1 MNQEKLTKILTYIIK
16 IGIFAI
22 LILPIVLS
30 AKFFFPF
37 VVLRNVLFRVM
48 VEILFILYII
58 LAIYNPLYRPNFKNK
73 LTLAIIIFFTV
84 LFLASLLGIDFK
96 NSIWGNFERMNG
108 LFHFL
113 HLALFFIILANVF
126 KKKEDWHQFFTFSIF
141 ISIIISFISLAQYF
155 EIPFLLKSS
164 GGARLSGTLGNAV
177 YLAAYLIF
185 HLFLIY
191 YFFIKDKYFSFKL
204 FSYSL
209 LGLDIVLIIYEIYL
223 RVSTKAPGIVLTI
236 FKYPKLFLPFLAFQI
251 LTFLFF
257 IRPNFLKKNSGG
269 FKIFLALLFL
279 FEFFIFFNTQ
289 TRGAILGLAAGIL
302 FFTFLKIIFGQ
313 KKEKIFAS
321 SLIFLIVIFGL
332 FVYLNRKSKWLQ
344 DNVPTIYRLTT
355 ISPKSITGESRLLT
369 WQASWRGWLERPIFG
384 YGPENYN
391 VVFNKYFP
399 PAIFRDQGS
408 QIWFDKAHNIIFDIG
423 VTSGFIG
430 LFSYLAIFVFAFYY
444 LIKIFKRNGDFN
456 GSLLFGALLT
466 AYFGQNF
473 FVFDTLNT
481 EILFYLILGF
491 IVFQSEELTI
501 APPIKNETKKE
512 LEIDFITPIILV
524 TTFLFVFYNFN
535 YKPTKGNYY
544 LARALLLKT
553 IREQQGQPIYTQEI
567 FNDFKKALNYTR
579 FTIGVFETRQQM
591 TNYTMDLIKDE
602 RIDKKDAQ
610 AIDSFV
616 ISEMEKS
623 VEESPYNVREY
634 LYLATLYDASA
645 SFNLN
650 YLNRSIEILDKA
662 IPLSQTRPQIYFERG
677 QAKIFQGRLE
687 EAIAD
692 FKKGVELSPTV
703 VESHWN
709 LAAAYI
715 LAGQED
721 KASEEFKIAEKLG
734 FKFNTVSNYQRLIQV
749 YINKKNYQKLAELY
763 QKIIE
768 LEPNAAVHYAKL
780 AWSYM
785 MAGDKEKAMEA
796 TKKAVELDPSLKD
809 QADLFL
815 KQLEEK

>member
-37 VVLRNVLFRVM
+37 VVLRNVLFRAI
-48 VEILFILYII
+48 VEIIFLLYII
-58 LAIYNPLYRPNFKNK
+58 LFIYNPLYRPNFKNK
-73 LTLAIIIFFTV
+73 LTLAIIIFFVV
-84 LFLASLLGIDFK
+84 LFLASLFGIDFK
-96 NSIWGNFERMNG
+96 NSIWGNYERMNG
-108 LFHFL
+108 LFHSL
-113 HLALFFIILANVF
+113 HLVLYFIVLANVF
-126 KKKEDWHQFFTFSIF
+126 KRKEDWYQFFTFSIF
-141 ISIIISFISLAQYF
+141 VSIIISFISLAQHF

-191 YFFIKDKYFSFKL
+191 YFFIKDKFFSFKL
-204 FSYSL
+204 FAYSL
-209 LGLDIVLIIYEIYL
+209 LGLDIILIIYEICL
-223 RVSTKAPGIVLTI
+223 RALTKAPGILSLI
-236 FKYPKLFLPFLAFQI
+236 SKYPKLLLLFLALQI
-251 LTFLFF
+251 FTFSIF
-257 IRPNFLKKNSGG
+257 FLKERKV
-269 FKIFLALLFL
+269 FLKIFLALLFL

-302 FFTFLKIIFGQ
+302 FFTILKIIFGQ
-313 KKEKIFAS
+313 KREKIFAS
-321 SLIFLIVIFGL
+321 SLIFLIVIFSL
-332 FVYLNRKSKWLQ
+332 FVYINRKSKWLQ

-369 WQASWRGWLERPIFG
+369 WQASWRGWLERPILG

-430 LFSYLAIFVFAFYY
+430 LFSYLAIFIFAFYY
-444 LIKIFKRNGDFN
+444 LIKIFKRDRDFN
-456 GSLLFGALLT
+456 DSLLFGALLI

-481 EILFYLILGF
+481 EILFYLILAF
-491 IVFQSEELTI
+491 IVFQGERSI
-501 APPIKNETKKE
+501 IVPPIKNETKKE

-524 TTFLFVFYNFN
+524 IISLFVFYNFN

-567 FNDFKKALNYTR
+567 FDDFKKALNYNR
-579 FTIGVFETRQQM
+579 FTVGLFETRQQM

-602 RIDKKDAQ
+602 RVDKKDAQ
-610 AIDSFV
+610 EIDTFV

-662 IPLSQTRPQIYFERG
+662 VPLSPTRPQIYFERG

-721 KASEEFKIAEKLG
+721 KADEEFKIAEKLG

-749 YINKKNYQKLAELY
+749 YINKKDYQKLVELY

-785 MAGDKEKAMEA
+785 MAGDKEKAREA

-815 KQLEEK
+815 KQLGGE